1 MGVLVS
7 MIDRYKKYG
16 GFYQLLGLLES
27 SSMAK
32 REKFFKIIL
41 DESPVWHDALKQK
54 MLNFSDL
61 LKWPVEI
68 LAEVTS
74 RTQPITLA
82 AIAKSLPDDKTKI
95 LLSGLN
101 HSQFAKIRGIM
112 NETDFTPEQ
121 TQSSIEKLL
130 GETRGLAQQGILKFD
145 KFAPHLHIPDDIE
158 SQLEARPYSMPSLP
172 SADILSERATA
183 RIVNPP
189 SQGQSLPPQVE
200 EELSALR
207 RQNFQL
213 QMELQNLRKVN
224 AVMKDKLEQIK
235 KIA

>member
-1 MGVLVS
+1 MS
-7 MIDRYKKYG
+7 MIDRYKKSG
-16 GFYQLLGLLES
+16 GFSQLLALLES
-27 SSMAK
+27 CGSAK

-54 MLNFSDL
+54 MLGFDDL

-82 AIAKSLPDDKTKI
+82 AVAKSLPEEKSKT
-95 LLSGLN
+95 LFAGLG
-101 HSQFAKIRGIM
+101 HAQYAKIRSIM
-112 NETDFTPEQ
+112 DETEFSPQ
-121 TQSSIEKLL
+121 QSQSSIEKLL
-130 GETRGLAQQGILKFD
+130 SETRALAQQGLLKFD

-158 SQLEARPYSMPSLP
+158 NQLELKPYSMPSLP
-172 SADILSERATA
+172 SSEILAEKATA
-183 RIVNPP
+183 RVVNPP
-189 SQGQSLPPQVE
+189 ASNQGLTQQAE
-200 EELSALR
+200 EEISALR

-224 AVMKDKLEQIK
+224 AVMRDKLEQIK